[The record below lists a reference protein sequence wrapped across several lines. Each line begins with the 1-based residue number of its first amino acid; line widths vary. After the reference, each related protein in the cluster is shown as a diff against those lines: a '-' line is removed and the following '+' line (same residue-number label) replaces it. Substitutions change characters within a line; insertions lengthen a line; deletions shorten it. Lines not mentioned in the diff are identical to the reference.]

1 MSSHFL
7 EYQDCRYTG
16 TDYGGGDLGKLDIDT
31 EEECV
36 ENCFDNADCIAITF
50 ISPNPSQ
57 YNSGYHGC
65 HRKSGGWTVTTGT
78 DFTANMVS
86 VDVACI
92 RAKTGNRSLCSTC
105 NIYLTIF
112 THQSKNF
119 LNRYKIA
126 I

>member
-1 MSSHFL
+1 MSSQFL

-16 TDYGGGDLGKLDIDT
+16 TDYGGGDLGKLDLDT

-36 ENCFDNADCIAITF
+36 KNCFENADCIAITF

-92 RAKTGNRSLCSTC
+92 RAKTGNRSLCIC

-112 THQSKNF
+112 TQENNIFESF
-119 LNRYKIA
+119 
-126 I
+126 